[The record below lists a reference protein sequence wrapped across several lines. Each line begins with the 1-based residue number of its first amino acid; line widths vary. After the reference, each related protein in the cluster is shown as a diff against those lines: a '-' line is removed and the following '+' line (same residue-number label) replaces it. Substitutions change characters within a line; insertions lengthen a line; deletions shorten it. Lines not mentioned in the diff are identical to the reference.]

1 MYSKF
6 YEKYMLIG
14 DYNAEESEPCPLR
27 FLFEINTIIIVK
39 KPTCSKRLSNPSFID
54 LVITYSSSSF

>member
-1 MYSKF
+1 
-6 YEKYMLIG
+6 MLIG

-39 KPTCSKRLSNPSFID
+39 KPTCYKRLSNPSFID